1 MSHQTIPELFEKYT
15 QLAKLLP
22 KQPSDEDMLILYG
35 LYKQSKFGNCDTPK
49 PNSIFNYKEKL
60 KWEAWYSYKGM
71 ETETAMKYY
80 IKKVQELYK

>member
-1 MSHQTIPELFEKYT
+1 MSYQTIPELFEKYT

-22 KQPSDEDMLILYG
+22 KKPSDEDMLILYG
-35 LYKQSKFGNCDTPK
+35 LYKQSKFGNCDTSK

-60 KWEAWYSYKGM
+60 KWETWHSYKGM
-71 ETETAMKYY
+71 EIETAMKYY